1 MGRTVN
7 RRIAAAAAVLL
18 GSAAALTCAPAAP
31 PEPEPA
37 VRASLYEDPDLPVE
51 LRVNDLIS
59 RMTLEEKVSQMKH
72 AASAVERLAIPEY
85 DWWSE
90 ALHGVARAGRATVFP
105 QAIGLAAAWDT
116 DLMLRVATAT
126 SDEARAKH
134 HDSLRQGR
142 RGIYEGLTF
151 FSPNINIFRDPRW
164 GRGME
169 TYGEDPYLTGRLAVQ
184 FVRGLQGDDP
194 RYLKTVAT
202 AKHYAVHSGPEPDRH
217 TFNAVVDERDLR
229 ETYLPAFR
237 SAVVDGGAQS
247 VMCAYNR
254 TLGEACCASDLL
266 LRRILRGEWGFDGYV
281 VSDCWA
287 IYDLYT
293 THKLVAT
300 APEAAAMG
308 VAAGT
313 DLNCGVTYDS
323 LVTAVDLGLIS
334 EEQIDVSLARL
345 LRARFQLGMFDP
357 PERVPFAAIPIGVND
372 SEAHRRLALEAAH
385 KSIVLLKNDG
395 DLLPL
400 PKDIRT
406 LAVIGPNADDVETL
420 LGNYNGI
427 PSQPVTP
434 LEGIRRAVSPA
445 TEVIYAR
452 GSDIA
457 EGLPSFEVVPTNAL
471 RSSFRGEPAAGL
483 VGEYFN
489 NYEWAKPSLD
499 SYTARLDS
507 VIDFNWWEDPPL
519 PGIRADSFSVR
530 WHGQIVP
537 PETGRYALGVR
548 VFGEVR
554 LFLDDSL
561 IVEYSDRHV
570 VLTQWANV
578 ELTAGEP
585 RSITVEYRDRRAD
598 ASLQLVWS
606 KPAPDLQDQALA
618 AAAAADA
625 VIMVL
630 GLSPR
635 LEGEEMRVD
644 VPGFAGGDR
653 IEIGLPEP
661 QEELL
666 RRVTAL
672 GKPVV
677 LMLLNGSAL
686 AANWAAENVPAI
698 VEAWYPGQAA
708 GEALADVLFGDYNPA
723 GRLPVTFY
731 KSVEQ
736 LPPFSDY
743 AMAGRTYRYFASD
756 PLFPFGHGLSYT
768 TFRYANLVLPSRIDA
783 GEDLTVSVDVENTG
797 ALAGDEVVQLYLSHP
812 EAAVPVPIRALQGFA
827 RVFLEPGERRTV
839 SFNLVARQLSLI
851 DDRFRR
857 VIQPGVIEISVGGK
871 QPGFT
876 GHADA
881 HTTGTLSGRLTIV
894 GSVVEIEP

>member
-1 MGRTVN
+1 MRGIVI
-7 RRIAAAAAVLL
+7 RRIAAGALLTLAAT
-18 GSAAALTCAPAAP
+18 AAFACAPTP
-31 PEPEPA
+31 PTKPRPSTEMLPF
-37 VRASLYEDPDLPVE
+37 EDPDLAVE
-51 LRVNDLIS
+51 VRVHDLLS
-59 RMTLEEKVSQMKH
+59 RMTPEEKVSQMTH
-72 AASAVERLAIPEY
+72 EAAAVERLGIHAY

-105 QAIGLAAAWDT
+105 QAIGLAATWDT
-116 DLMLRVATAT
+116 NLMFRVAAAT

-134 HDSLRQGR
+134 HDSARKGR
-142 RGIYEGLTF
+142 HGIYEGLTF

-184 FVRGLQGDDP
+184 FVKGLQGDDP
-194 RYLKTVAT
+194 HYLKTVAT

-237 SAVVDGGAQS
+237 AAVVEGGVGS

-254 TLGEACCASDLL
+254 TLGEPCCASDLL
-266 LRRILRGEWGFDGYV
+266 LRRILRSEWGFDGYV

-287 IYDLYT
+287 IQDIYA
-293 THKLVAT
+293 THKMVET
-300 APEAAAMG
+300 AAEAAALG

-323 LVTAVDLGLIS
+323 LVMAVSEGLIS

-357 PERVPFAAIPIGVND
+357 PELVPFAQIPITIND
-372 SEAHRRLALEAAH
+372 SEAHRYLALQAARE
-385 KSIVLLKNDG
+385 SIVLLKNDG

-400 PKDIRT
+400 PKDLGT

-420 LGNYNGI
+420 LGNYNGT

-434 LEGIRRAVSPA
+434 LDGIRRAVSPA

-457 EGLPSFEVVPTNAL
+457 AGLPSFEVVPSSAL
-471 RSSFRGEPAAGL
+471 RASFQGKSVSGL
-483 VGEYFN
+483 VGEYYN
-489 NYEWAKPSLD
+489 GYEWAKSPLV
-499 SYTARLDS
+499 SYAEKVDP
-507 VIDFNWWEDPPL
+507 VIDFNWWEEPPA
-519 PGIRADSFSVR
+519 PETRADSFSVR
-530 WHGQIVP
+530 WHGQLIP
-537 PETGRYALGVR
+537 PESGRYALGVR

-570 VLTQWANV
+570 VMTRWADV
-578 ELTAGEP
+578 ELMAGEP
-585 RSITVEYRDRRAD
+585 RSITLEYRDRRAD
-598 ASLQLVWS
+598 ASLQLVWA
-606 KPAPDLQDQALA
+606 KPAPDLRHEALA
-618 AAAAADA
+618 AAATADA

-653 IEIGLPEP
+653 VEIGLPEP
-661 QEELL
+661 QEALL
-666 RRVTAL
+666 QSIAAL
-672 GKPVV
+672 DKPVV
-677 LMLLNGSAL
+677 LVLLNGSAL
-686 AANWAAENVPAI
+686 AVNWAAEHAPAI

-723 GRLPVTFY
+723 GRLPVTFF
-731 KSVEQ
+731 KSTDQ

-743 AMAGRTYRYFASD
+743 AMAGRTYRYFSGD

-768 TFRYANLVLPSRIDA
+768 TFAYANL
-783 GEDLTVSVDVENTG
+783 
-797 ALAGDEVVQLYLSHP
+797 
-812 EAAVPVPIRALQGFA
+812 
-827 RVFLEPGERRTV
+827 
-839 SFNLVARQLSLI
+839 
-851 DDRFRR
+851 
-857 VIQPGVIEISVGGK
+857 
-871 QPGFT
+871 
-876 GHADA
+876 
-881 HTTGTLSGRLTIV
+881 
-894 GSVVEIEP
+894 

>member
-1 MGRTVN
+1 M
-7 RRIAAAAAVLL
+7 IL
-18 GSAAALTCAPAAP
+18 SAAALSCAPAGP
-31 PEPEPA
+31 REPRPTTA
-37 VRASLYEDPDLPVE
+37 MLPFEDPEVALDVRVADL
-51 LRVNDLIS
+51 LARL
-59 RMTLEEKVSQMKH
+59 TLEEKVSQMTH
-72 AASAVERLAIPEY
+72 EAAAVERLGIPAY

-105 QAIGLAAAWDT
+105 QAIGLAATWDS
-116 DLMLRVATAT
+116 DLMFRVATAI

-134 HDSLRQGR
+134 RDSARKDR

-169 TYGEDPYLTGRLAVQ
+169 TYGEDPYLTGQLAVQ
-184 FVRGLQGDDP
+184 FVKGLQGDDP

-217 TFNAVVDERDLR
+217 TFNAVVDQRDLR

-237 SAVVDGGAQS
+237 AAVVEGGAES

-254 TLGEACCASDLL
+254 TLDEACCASDLL
-266 LRRILRGEWGFDGYV
+266 LRRILRGEWGFNGYV

-287 IYDLYT
+287 IQDIYA
-293 THKLVAT
+293 THRLVET
-300 APEAAAMG
+300 APEAAALG

-323 LVTAVDLGLIS
+323 LVTAVRSGLIS
-334 EEQIDVSLARL
+334 EEQIDVSVSRL
-345 LRARFQLGMFDP
+345 LRARFRLGMFDP
-357 PERVPFAAIPIGVND
+357 PQRVPYADIPITVND
-372 SEAHRRLALEAAH
+372 SEPHRRLALEAARE
-385 KSIVLLKNDG
+385 SIVLLKNEG
-395 DLLPL
+395 NLLPL
-400 PKDIRT
+400 RKNLGT
-406 LAVIGPNADDVETL
+406 LAVIGPNADDIETL
-420 LGNYNGI
+420 LANYNGT

-434 LEGIRRAVSPA
+434 LEGIRRAVSGM

-457 EGLPSFEVVPTNAL
+457 EGLPSFEVIPSSAL
-471 RSSFRGEPAAGL
+471 RSELQGKSVSGL
-483 VGEYFN
+483 VGEYYD
-489 NYEWAKPSLD
+489 NYEWMKSPLVAH
-499 SYTARLDS
+499 TERVDS

-519 PGIRADSFSVR
+519 PEIRADSFSVR
-530 WHGQIVP
+530 WRGQLVP
-537 PETGRYALGVR
+537 PESGRYALGAR

-570 VLTQWANV
+570 VMTRWADV

-585 RSITVEYRDRRAD
+585 RSITLEYRDRRAD
-598 ASLQLVWS
+598 ASLQLVWA
-606 KPAPDLQDQALA
+606 KLALAPELHDEALA
-618 AAAAADA
+618 AAADADA

-661 QEELL
+661 QEALL
-666 RRVTAL
+666 RSVTAL

-677 LMLLNGSAL
+677 LVLLNGSAL
-686 AANWAAENVPAI
+686 AANWAAENIPAI

-708 GEALADVLFGDYNPA
+708 GDALADVLFGDYNPA
-723 GRLPVTFY
+723 GRLPITFY
-731 KSVEQ
+731 KSLEQ
-736 LPPFSDY
+736 LPPFADY
-743 AMAGRTYRYFASD
+743 AMAGRTYRYFDGD

-768 TFRYANLVLPSRIDA
+768 TFAYANLQLPPRINS
-783 GEDLTVSVDVENTG
+783 GEPLTVSVDVENTG
-797 ALAGDEVVQLYLSHP
+797 ALPGDEVVQLYVSHP
-812 EAAVPVPIRALQGFA
+812 DASVPVPIRALQGFA
-827 RVFLEPGERRTV
+827 RVFLDPGQRRTV
-839 SFNLVARQLSLI
+839 SFELTPRQLSLI
-851 DDRFRR
+851 DARFRR
-857 VIQPGVIEISVGGK
+857 VVEPGVMEISVGGK
-871 QPGFT
+871 QPGFA
-876 GHADA
+876 GDADA
-881 HTTGTLSGRLTIV
+881 QTTGVLSRKVTIV
-894 GSVVEIEP
+894 GNVLEIDP